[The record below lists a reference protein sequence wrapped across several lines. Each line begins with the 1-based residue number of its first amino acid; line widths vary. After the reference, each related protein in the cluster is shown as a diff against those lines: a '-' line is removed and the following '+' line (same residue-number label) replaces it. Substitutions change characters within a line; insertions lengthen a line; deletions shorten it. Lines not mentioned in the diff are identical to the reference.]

1 MRALFALCLLCLAPV
16 FLAACSPVGIAVGGA
31 AVAGTTALQERGFE
45 QALSDKGT
53 ELSIQR
59 RVIEADFDTF
69 RRVDVSVVEGRVL
82 LTGVV
87 RSADDRLRAVQSSW
101 QTDGV
106 VEVINEIE
114 VGEPADMVS
123 SGYDL
128 RIEKALE
135 LALTLDRDV
144 QAVNYIADAANG
156 TLYLIGIAQSRAEL
170 DRVIAHARE
179 VERVRRVVSHVQ
191 LKESPE
197 RQAVL
202 ARLAELDAAA
212 EPDDAS
218 DATPETAPAGGE
230 DGGS

>member
-1 MRALFALCLLCLAPV
+1 MRALFSVLLICLAPA
-16 FLAACSPVGIAVGGA
+16 LLGACSPVGIAVGGA
-31 AVAGTTALQERGFE
+31 AVAGTTAMQERGFE

-59 RVIEADFDTF
+59 RVIDADFDTF

-87 RSADDRLRAVQSSW
+87 PKAEDRVRAVRAAW
-101 QTDGV
+101 RTDGV
-106 VEVINEIE
+106 VEVINEIQ
-114 VGEPADMVS
+114 VGEPADMVG
-123 SGYDL
+123 SGFDL
-128 RIEKALE
+128 KIEKALE

-144 QAVNYIADAANG
+144 QAVNYIPDSADG
-156 TLYLIGIAQSRAEL
+156 TLFLIGIAQSQAEL

-191 LKESPE
+191 IKDSPA

-202 ARLAELDAAA
+202 ARLADLEAS
-212 EPDDAS
+212 EGDAS
-218 DATPETAPAGGE
+218 DGAAVSTDAAPEE
-230 DGGS
+230 GGS